1 MLVDNRA
8 LIRKLAELGPNK
20 PVYFIYGKDEYVLTA
35 IKPENLDDRISEN
48 EKGIVIDIRE
58 TEALEEVVLDREG
71 TEIPSVAEE
80 ATDTNEEQEE
90 AVEEETPISEDST
103 EEAVDTEGE
112 EEEETESEKEVETER
127 KRGRRKKEAES
138 EEA

>member
-8 LIRKLAELGPNK
+8 LIRKLAELDPNK
-20 PVYFIYGKDEYVLTA
+20 PVYFMYGKDEYVLTA
-35 IKPENLDDRISEN
+35 IKPENLDDKVSEN

-58 TEALEEVVLDREG
+58 TEALEEVVLDRED
-71 TEIPSVAEE
+71 TEIPPVVEE

-103 EEAVDTEGE
+103 EEAVDTESE
-112 EEEETESEKEVETER
+112 EEEEIEVSEETEKKFVKKSEK
-127 KRGRRKKEAES
+127 
-138 EEA
+138 